1 MNLPNKL
8 TILRI
13 LMIPLFV
20 FFFFW
25 YENPF
30 GITLALLTFLAA
42 AATDL
47 IDGKIAR
54 SRGLVT
60 DFGKLMDPLA
70 DKLLTTAAFCCLF
83 ANRIG
88 MGVIISFI
96 LILSREFLVTS
107 VRLVAAG
114 KGEVLAADVW
124 GKVKTVM
131 QMSWISLELFGY
143 ALFGEIGHYLEERGY
158 DYITDGLHHWW
169 AEAYFNFMNIF
180 LYVMV
185 AVTVLSGA
193 HYIIKNR
200 ALFKD
205 T

>member
-13 LMIPLFV
+13 LMIPLFI
-20 FFFFW
+20 FFFFEDRIPYHNTW
-25 YENPF
+25 
-30 GITLALLTFLAA
+30 ALLSFAA
-42 AATDL
+42 AALTDL

-54 SRGLVT
+54 SRGLIT

-83 ANRIG
+83 ANILS
-88 MGVIISFI
+88 MHVVISFI

-114 KGEVLAADVW
+114 KGEVLAADIW
-124 GKVKTVM
+124 GKIKTVM
-131 QMSWISLELFGY
+131 QMSWICLELLGY
-143 ALFGEIGHYLEERGY
+143 ALFAELGY
-158 DYITDGLHHWW
+158 NLLPGSW
-169 AEAYFNFMNIF
+169 EAVYRDVMYVL
-180 LYVMV
+180 LYAVV

-193 HYIIKNR
+193 HYIVKNR
-200 ALFKD
+200 HLFND
-205 T
+205 M

>member
-20 FFFFW
+20 FFFFEDRIPYHYTW
-25 YENPF
+25 AL
-30 GITLALLTFLAA
+30 ITFASAAL
-42 AATDL
+42 TDL

-54 SRGLVT
+54 SRGLIT

-83 ANRIG
+83 TNILNIP
-88 MGVIISFI
+88 VVISFI

-114 KGEVLAADVW
+114 KGEVLAADIW

-131 QMSWISLELFGY
+131 QMLWICLELLGYVLFAEFGY
-143 ALFGEIGHYLEERGY
+143 YLYYYLPDWLEI
-158 DYITDGLHHWW
+158 
-169 AEAYFNFMNIF
+169 AYRDVMYVL
-180 LYVMV
+180 LYAVV
-185 AVTVLSGA
+185 AVTVLSGV
-193 HYIIKNR
+193 HYIVKNR
-200 ALFKD
+200 HLFKEM
-205 T
+205 